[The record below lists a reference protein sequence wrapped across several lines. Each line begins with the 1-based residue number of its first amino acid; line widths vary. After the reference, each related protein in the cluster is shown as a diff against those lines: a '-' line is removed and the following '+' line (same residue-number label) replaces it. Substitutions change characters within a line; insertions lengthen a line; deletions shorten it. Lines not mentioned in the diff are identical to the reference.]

1 MGTCRR
7 RICGQQVFGLGINR
21 TGRLPRPWVQWRR
34 APPVTLTAARQ
45 SRIRTGFPGSWLSLT
60 GITTVAPTAGVAGD
74 GLWHHV
80 AVTERTR
87 RDLCPGLLRPWIADD
102 GALVRVRVPG
112 GIVPTAALCALVEVA
127 RAHGDGAVHLTSR
140 ANLQVRG
147 LEHDGGRLPETVVA
161 DVIATGLVPSTSH
174 ELVRNILASPLTGR
188 SGGRA
193 DLHPVV
199 AGLDARL
206 RAEPRLT
213 ALTGRFLFV
222 LDDGRGDLV
231 SRDLDLGLVAL
242 DSDTAQLRA
251 GTSAWGPVIRL
262 DEAAAALTGLAV
274 RFAGLAGD
282 RPDSP
287 WHVDELPGAGAALL
301 GTVLDR
307 AERTRVSTPPPALG
321 RIVQDD
327 GRVTAH
333 LAAPGGRVDAPLL
346 EEIRALGAGE
356 IVVTPY
362 RTLLVPD
369 LENA

>member
-21 TGRLPRPWVQWRR
+21 TERLPGPVVQWRR

-60 GITTVAPTAGVAGD
+60 GITTVAPAAGVTPYGF
-74 GLWHHV
+74 WHHV

-112 GIVPTAALCALVEVA
+112 GIVPVAALCALVEVA
-127 RAHGDGAVHLTSR
+127 RAYGDGSVHLTSR

-147 LEHDGGRLPETVVA
+147 IEHDGGRLPDAVVA
-161 DVIATGLVPSTSH
+161 GIVATGLVPSASH

-193 DLHPVV
+193 DLRPVV
-199 AGLDARL
+199 AGLDAL
-206 RAEPRLT
+206 LCAEPRLT

-231 SRDLDLGLVAL
+231 ERDLDLGLVAL
-242 DSDTAQLRA
+242 GPDTAQLRA
-251 GTSAWGPVIRL
+251 GTSAWGPVVRL
-262 DEAAAALTGLAV
+262 DGAAAALTGLAV

-287 WHVDELPGAGAALL
+287 WHVDELPGSGAALL
-301 GTVLDR
+301 GSVLDR
-307 AERTRVSTPPPALG
+307 AARTRVTTPPPALG
-321 RIVQDD
+321 KIVQDD
-327 GRVTAH
+327 GRVAAH
-333 LAAPGGRVDAPLL
+333 LAVPGGRVDAAVLDKV
-346 EEIRALGAGE
+346 RALGAGE
-356 IVVTPY
+356 IVVTPH
-362 RTLLVPD
+362 RTLFLPD

>member
-21 TGRLPRPWVQWRR
+21 TERLPGPWVQWRR
-34 APPVTLTAARQ
+34 APPVPLTAARQ
-45 SRIRTGFPGSWLSLT
+45 SRIHTGFPGSWLSLT
-60 GITTVAPTAGVAGD
+60 GTTNLAATASTARN
-74 GLWHHV
+74 GLWHHD

-102 GALVRVRVPG
+102 GALVRVRIPG
-112 GIVPTAALCALVEVA
+112 GAVPVAALAALVEAA
-127 RAHGDGAVHLTSR
+127 RAYGDGAVHLTSR

-147 LEHDGGRLPETVVA
+147 IDHHDGRLPGTVLDDIV
-161 DVIATGLVPSTSH
+161 ATGLVPSASH

-193 DLHPVV
+193 DLRPVV

-206 RAEPRLT
+206 CAERRLT
-213 ALTGRFLFV
+213 TLTGRFLFV
-222 LDDGRGDLV
+222 LDDGRGDLTG
-231 SRDLDLGLVAL
+231 RDLDLGLVAL
-242 DSDTAQLRA
+242 GPDTAQLRA
-251 GTSAWGPVIRL
+251 GTSAWGPVVRL
-262 DEAAAALTGLAV
+262 AEAAAELTRLAV
-274 RFAGLAGD
+274 RFTELAGD
-282 RPDSP
+282 RPESP
-287 WHVDELPGAGAALL
+287 WHVDELPGSGAAVL

-307 AERTRVSTPPPALG
+307 AEPARVGTPPPPLG

-333 LAAPGGRVDAPLL
+333 LAVPGARVDARLL
-346 EEIRALGAGE
+346 DEIRALGGDE
-356 IVVTPY
+356 VVVTPY

>member
-1 MGTCRR
+1 M
-7 RICGQQVFGLGINR
+7 
-21 TGRLPRPWVQWRR
+21 
-34 APPVTLTAARQ
+34 
-45 SRIRTGFPGSWLSLT
+45 
-60 GITTVAPTAGVAGD
+60 
-74 GLWHHV
+74 
-80 AVTERTR
+80 TERTR

-287 WHVDELPGAGAALL
+287 WHVDELSGAGAALL

-346 EEIRALGAGE
+346 EEIRALGADE